1 MDGAFPCVDA
11 NVSSAPLPGLNFTVY
26 SLDSKIYR
34 GSPVYAVFTTADP
47 TAAVLGICNMVFL
60 KSKNPRKAGTF
71 CTL

>member
-11 NVSSAPLPGLNFTVY
+11 NVSSAPLPGLNLTVY

-47 TAAVLGICNMVFL
+47 TAAVLGICTP
-60 KSKNPRKAGTF
+60 KQGTF
-71 CTL
+71 ALVGDPLQYH